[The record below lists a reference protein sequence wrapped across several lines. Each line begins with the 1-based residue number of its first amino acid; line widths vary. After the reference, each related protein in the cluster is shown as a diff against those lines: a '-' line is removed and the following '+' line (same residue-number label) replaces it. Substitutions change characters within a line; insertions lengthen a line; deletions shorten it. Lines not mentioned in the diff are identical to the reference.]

1 MVPPNYS
8 SCQWEMFPPPP
19 PTWAQNF
26 SKVRLLQKKNPWFF
40 WHPSRNTKKQKSTLD
55 SANPE
60 IFISLH
66 HPQLPISVFFVSL
79 LWKKAA
85 KLLFLD
91 FSNDICGGTLSLR
104 LRLDSF
110 YQRLGSHEG
119 PAFRP
124 TTTYFWHTILRDHRR
139 PKKWW
144 ERNTLK
150 FIRRIHFRNER
161 CIDGVFEFGGSNCE
175 PECVVVELVRNLAVS
190 RVSPFF

>member
-1 MVPPNYS
+1 MRDVSPTPPNLS
-8 SCQWEMFPPPP
+8 SEFLKSSVVAKKKSLVFLTPLPEHQKTEIDLRFCQSWNFYFPSTIPSY
-19 PTWAQNF
+19 QY
-26 SKVRLLQKKNPWFF
+26 PWFF
-40 WHPSRNTKKQKSTLD
+40 FPSF
-55 SANPE
+55 E
-60 IFISLH
+60 
-66 HPQLPISVFFVSL
+66 
-79 LWKKAA
+79 KKAA

-124 TTTYFWHTILRDHRR
+124 TTTYFWHTILRDHRH